1 MELIVQDRIRNGVE
15 YDLEQLRSEL
25 YLSLCERPI
34 RSPPKMYSQS
44 TVSLRPHITLIES
57 VKKYLFAIRIRCW

>member
-1 MELIVQDRIRNGVE
+1 MELIVQDRISNGVE
-15 YDLEQLRSEL
+15 YDLAQLRSEL

-44 TVSLRPHITLIES
+44 TVYR
-57 VKKYLFAIRIRCW
+57 